1 MRRQCELLGL
11 PRSCWYYEPIPES
24 ESNLSLM
31 RLIDETY
38 LSHPYFGS
46 RRMSE
51 WLRQRGVTLNRKR
64 TRRLMRLMGLE
75 AIYPKPRTT
84 MANAEHRIFP
94 YLLRDLAIDRTDQ
107 VWSSDITYVPMHRG
121 HLYLTA
127 VMDWHSRYVLSWRL
141 SNSLEGSFCI
151 EAVEDA
157 LEWSCPEIFNTDQGS
172 QFTSSS
178 FVGLLESR
186 GIRVSM
192 DGKGRALD
200 NVFIERLWRSV
211 KYEEIYLKG
220 YSNGLEAE
228 RNLAQYFRF
237 YNDERPHQSLGYKT
251 PAAIYARQR
260 KSTKKSKVPKVAG
273 R

>member
-1 MRRQCELLGL
+1 M
-11 PRSCWYYEPIPES
+11 
-24 ESNLSLM
+24 M

-38 LSHPYFGS
+38 MGHPYFGS

-51 WLRQRGVTLNRKR
+51 WWRQRGVTLNRKR
-64 TRRLMRLMGLE
+64 AHRLMQRMGLE

-84 MANAEHRIFP
+84 RVNAEHRIFP
-94 YLLRDLAIDRTDQ
+94 YLLRDLTIDRADQ

-121 HLYLTA
+121 YLYLTA
-127 VMDWHSRYVLSWRL
+127 VIDWHSRYVLSWRL

-151 EAVEDA
+151 EVLEDA
-157 LEWSCPEIFNTDQGS
+157 LTFGCPEIFNTDQGS
-172 QFTSSS
+172 QFTSRS

-211 KYEEIYLKG
+211 KYEEIYLRSYADG
-220 YSNGLEAE
+220 IEAE
-228 RNLAQYFRF
+228 QSLAKYFHF
-237 YNDERPHQSLGYKT
+237 YNELRPHQSLGYQT
-251 PAAIYARQR
+251 PAAVYKATRNGARR
-260 KSTKKSKVPKVAG
+260 SKSPLVG
-273 R
+273 CR